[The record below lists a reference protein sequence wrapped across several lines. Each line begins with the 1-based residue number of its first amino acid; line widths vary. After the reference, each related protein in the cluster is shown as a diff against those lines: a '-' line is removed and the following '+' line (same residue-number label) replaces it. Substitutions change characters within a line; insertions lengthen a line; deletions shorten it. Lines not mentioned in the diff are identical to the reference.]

1 MQLVELVDRGA
12 KGSAAGGEA
21 KCRNL
26 DMSGKFAFLNF
37 IESYRGGWLPTMRD
51 SGLPKVPPRGVFGIE
66 DLPNPKAITSIPSYV
81 QSAVSP
87 SVYASTRPNTR
98 RNLYR
103 IQLP

>member
-1 MQLVELVDRGA
+1 
-12 KGSAAGGEA
+12 
-21 KCRNL
+21 
-26 DMSGKFAFLNF
+26 MSGKYAFLNF
-37 IESYRGGWLPTMRD
+37 VEWYRGGWLPIIHV
-51 SGLPKVPPRGVFGIE
+51 SGLPKIPPKGVFGSE

-87 SVYASTRPNTR
+87 SVYASTRPTTR